1 MIKYSKENLKKL
13 IEFQKFEKTEHLFYK
28 ILSKR
33 AKGQNRGVLEKI
45 SIDEIKHYNIL
56 KNFTQLEIKESKLLL
71 LKNIVLTNI
80 FGLVFG
86 IKLME
91 NGESRAQRNYEN
103 LINNLDEN
111 EKEIFKKVLLDE
123 NKHENDLLT
132 LIDEEKVNF
141 IGSIVLGIN
150 DALIELT
157 GALAGLTFT
166 LKNSILI
173 FVVGLITGFA
183 ASLSMASSEYLSKKA
198 EKSEDPF
205 KASIYTGITYILTV
219 VFLVYPYLI
228 FKNYSIAFII
238 TLLMALIVIFITSLF
253 VSIVKDFPFKNR
265 FLEMVLLSLG
275 VAFVSFIFGY
285 MLRVL
290 FKVEV

>member
-1 MIKYSKENLKKL
+1 MINHSKENLKKL
-13 IEFQKFEKTEHLFYK
+13 IKFQKFEKTEHLFYK

-33 AKGQNRGVLEKI
+33 AKGQNRGVLENI
-45 SIDEIKHYNIL
+45 SIDELKHYNIL

-71 LKNIVLTNI
+71 LKNIFLTNI

-91 NGESRAQRNYEN
+91 NGESRAQKNYEN

-198 EKSEDPF
+198 EKSENAF

-265 FLEMVLLSLG
+265 FLEMIFLSLG
-275 VAFVSFIFGY
+275 IAFVSFIFGY

>member
-1 MIKYSKENLKKL
+1 MINHSKENLKKL
-13 IEFQKFEKTEHLFYK
+13 IKFQKFEKTEHLFYK

-33 AKGQNRGVLEKI
+33 AKGQNRGVLENI
-45 SIDEIKHYNIL
+45 SIDELKHYNIL

-71 LKNIVLTNI
+71 LKNIFLTNI

-91 NGESRAQRNYEN
+91 NGESRAQKNYEN

-123 NKHENDLLT
+123 NKHENILLT

-198 EKSEDPF
+198 EKSENPF

-265 FLEMVLLSLG
+265 FLEMIFLSLG
-275 VAFVSFIFGY
+275 IAFVSFIFGY
-285 MLRVL
+285 ILRVL

>member
-1 MIKYSKENLKKL
+1 MISISKENLKKL
-13 IEFQKFEKTEHLFYK
+13 IDFQRFEKTEHQFYK

-33 AKGQNRGVLEKI
+33 VKGQNRGVLEKI
-45 SIDEIKHYNIL
+45 SLDELKHYNIL
-56 KNFTQLEIKESKLLL
+56 KDFTKLEIKENKLIL
-71 LKNIVLTNI
+71 LKNIVLTNF
-80 FGLVFG
+80 FGLIFG

-91 NGESRAQRNYEN
+91 NGEVRAQKNYEN
-103 LINNLDEN
+103 LINNLDGN
-111 EKEIFKKVLLDE
+111 EKEIFKDVLLDE

-166 LKNSILI
+166 LKNSPLI
-173 FVVGLITGFA
+173 FIVGLITGFA

-198 EKSEDPF
+198 EKSDNPF

-219 VFLVYPYLI
+219 IFLVYPYLI
-228 FKNYSIAFII
+228 FKNYLIAFII
-238 TLLMALIVIFITSLF
+238 TLLMALIVIFITSFF
-253 VSIVKDFPFKNR
+253 VSTVKDFPFKNR
-265 FLEMVLLSLG
+265 FLEMIFLSLG
-275 VAFVSFIFGY
+275 IVFVSFIFGY
-285 MLRVL
+285 ILRAI

>member
-1 MIKYSKENLKKL
+1 MINYSKENLKKL
-13 IEFQKFEKTEHLFYK
+13 IKFQKFEKTEHLFYK

-45 SIDEIKHYNIL
+45 SIDELKHYKIL

-91 NGESRAQRNYEN
+91 NGESRAQKNYEN
-103 LINNLDEN
+103 LINNLDGN

-173 FVVGLITGFA
+173 FIVGLITGFA

-198 EKSEDPF
+198 EKSENPI

-275 VAFVSFIFGY
+275 IAFVSFIFGY
-285 MLRVL
+285 ILRVL

>member
-1 MIKYSKENLKKL
+1 MISNSKENLKKL
-13 IEFQKFEKTEHLFYK
+13 IEFQRFEKTEHLFYK
-28 ILSKR
+28 ILSKK
-33 AKGQNRGVLEKI
+33 AIGQNKEVLEKI
-45 SIDEIKHYNIL
+45 SLDELKHYKIL
-56 KNFTQLEIKESKLLL
+56 KNFTKSEIKENKLLL
-71 LKNIVLTNI
+71 LKNIILTNV

-91 NGESRAQRNYEN
+91 NGESRAQENYEN
-103 LINNLDEN
+103 LINSLDEN
-111 EKEIFKKVLLDE
+111 QKEIFKKVLLEE

-132 LIDEEKVNF
+132 LIDEERVNF

-198 EKSEDPF
+198 EKGENPF
-205 KASIYTGITYILTV
+205 KASIYTGLTYIITV
-219 VFLVYPYLI
+219 ILLVFPYLI
-228 FKNYSIAFII
+228 FKNYTIAFII
-238 TLLMALIVIFITSLF
+238 TLFMALLVIFITSFF

-265 FLEMVLLSLG
+265 FLEMIILSLG
-275 VAFVSFIFGY
+275 IAFISFIFGY
-285 MLRVL
+285 LLRTI

>member
-1 MIKYSKENLKKL
+1 MINYSKENLKKL
-13 IEFQKFEKTEHLFYK
+13 IKFQKFEKTEHLFYK

-33 AKGQNRGVLEKI
+33 AKGKNLGVLEKI
-45 SIDEIKHYNIL
+45 SIDELKHYDIL
-56 KNFTQLEIKESKLLL
+56 KNFTQLEIKESKLQL

-91 NGESRAQRNYEN
+91 NGESRAQKNYKG
-103 LINNLDEN
+103 LMNNLDEN

-198 EKSEDPF
+198 EKSENPF

-238 TLLMALIVIFITSLF
+238 TLLMALIVILITSLF

-275 VAFVSFIFGY
+275 IAFVSFIFGY